1 MRAQRGAAQRETAV
15 KQIRMRYIESLLI
28 YRKYLVLAL
37 NVFQIRNTL
46 YPGPPQGVAI
56 GGWTSLASVPSN

>member
-46 YPGPPQGVAI
+46 NPGPPQGVAI
-56 GGWTSLASVPSN
+56 GK

>member
-1 MRAQRGAAQRETAV
+1 MRAQRGAVQRETAA

-37 NVFQIRNTL
+37 IVFQIRNTL
-46 YPGPPQGVAI
+46 NPGPPQGVAI
-56 GGWTSLASVPSN
+56 GE

>member
-37 NVFQIRNTL
+37 IVFQIRNTL
-46 YPGPPQGVAI
+46 NPGPPLGVAI
-56 GGWTSLASVPSN
+56 GE